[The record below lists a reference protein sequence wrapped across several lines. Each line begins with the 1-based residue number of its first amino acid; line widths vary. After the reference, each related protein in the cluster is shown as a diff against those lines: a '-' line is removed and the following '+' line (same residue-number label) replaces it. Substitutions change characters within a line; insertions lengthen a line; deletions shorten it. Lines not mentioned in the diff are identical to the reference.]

1 MKTID
6 TTVNISLK
14 YPATEKKL
22 SSLIKSGEIEEKYLA
37 HMFALFTDVPVSD
50 LLTFAEKYSISISA
64 IKKYYMKHVKKFY
77 SNYELEDVFAL
88 K

>member
-22 SSLIKSGEIEEKYLA
+22 SAIIKSGKMEEKYLS
-37 HMFALFTDVPVSD
+37 HIFAL
-50 LLTFAEKYSISISA
+50 
-64 IKKYYMKHVKKFY
+64 
-77 SNYELEDVFAL
+77 L